1 MYMFTA
7 AAIVD
12 IMEDQF
18 FEYEDFDHRLPNR
31 VRYYEDLHRET
42 AICRNEC
49 RWMQLVKRLLRWWL
63 RQ

>member
-1 MYMFTA
+1 MCTA
-7 AAIVD
+7 AAIAD
-12 IMEDQF
+12 IMDYF

-31 VRYYEDLHRET
+31 VRYYEDLNREM

-49 RWMQLVKRLLRWWL
+49 RWMQLVKRLLLWWL